1 MKPKWIPSV
10 VILLGAVGAFW
21 LAMHHKTDL
30 PPSVAATTAPPGRA
44 ALSAPDLSAALRAW
58 LADKPAESGRTDA
71 LAPGLVLAGER
82 RRWLLGLI
90 QSDPEAALKAAFS
103 SAELAALPPEI
114 AALSERRIDQ
124 PAFYGVLAI
133 CNHDPGNPHG
143 PACRIEREVRP
154 GGFADPERYMV
165 HTFGAGLDRKTEEN
179 GRVTGI
185 AIDSHMA
192 VAPPSPEKPSP

>member
-1 MKPKWIPSV
+1 MNNKRPLLV
-10 VILLGAVGAFW
+10 LILLGMGGVFW
-21 LAMHHKTDL
+21 LVMHHRPDGPEAVASA
-30 PPSVAATTAPPGRA
+30 PPPVASVALPASDP
-44 ALSAPDLSAALRAW
+44 SAALREW
-58 LADKPAESGRTDA
+58 LADDRRAHELTRGIA
-71 LAPGLVLAGER
+71 LAGER
-82 RRWLLGLI
+82 REWLLGLI
-90 QSDPEAALKAAFS
+90 QSDPQAALEAGL
-103 SAELAALPPEI
+103 SAEELAALPPEI
-114 AALSERRIDQ
+114 AALTERRIDQ